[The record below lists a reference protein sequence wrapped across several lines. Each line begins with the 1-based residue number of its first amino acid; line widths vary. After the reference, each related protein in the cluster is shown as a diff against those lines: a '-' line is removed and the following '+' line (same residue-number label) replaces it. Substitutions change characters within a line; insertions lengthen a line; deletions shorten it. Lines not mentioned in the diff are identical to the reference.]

1 MIAISEKT
9 YHKLAKLGDLEDSFD
24 TVISKLIRGEKTALT
39 RGSLAG
45 STEST
50 GEPHPLKEQRVNDR
64 YRSSR

>member
-1 MIAISEKT
+1 MTPRKMIAISEKT

-24 TVISKLIRGEKTALT
+24 TVIAKLIQGEKTALT

-50 GEPHPLKEQRVNDR
+50 AATASTEGATGK
-64 YRSSR
+64 